1 MDDNQIQDIATQW
14 NDLLVRGGEG
24 LPREEYL
31 AGTEQLT
38 DQLASDPSPD
48 ATLLRNR
55 IRLHALHSL
64 IQLDPVAA
72 VEELTA
78 LIEAYEAD
86 PAAFPLNPFDAPG
99 NNPPVDEDG
108 NVTMN
113 WLVELIHPL
122 IFQIARDE
130 RTTRADSD
138 ALVTLAARVTDD
150 PDLLRHFQISTLQ
163 MNNAAEEVLP
173 LLDGYI
179 PPLEVLER
187 GEMDPTI
194 WLDRYDKAAMAYL
207 ETGHLD
213 EVSEL
218 TAQMMEAGAMTS
230 NQPMAMVAETLVPLA
245 DHVDG
250 ELSVERARFVLAQS
264 VADRYQPTAVIQ
276 TALFLL
282 LGGLGDR
289 ALALVSSTEPFITE
303 TEEEI
308 TDLAR
313 FFRAADE
320 AGLGGRTLPRFGSP
334 RWQMEQGIPAN
345 ASVSELAKRFGELA
359 FAKAARRDARNGDS
373 FYTDELERRFEV
385 PKLTP
390 SHFDGTAVAVLPPL
404 PPVALTFD
412 PVSATYDPELT
423 AYARGVLDMDH
434 SAPFPAY
441 ADAYG
446 DIRALREE
454 LAAISDVERAQ
465 EIVNRLLAI
474 ANDPGVER
482 RVCDAVDLL
491 IQANFAPPFTFAA
504 EAAVRPMPMLANLDP
519 ARAAILAMITLQV
532 LSSQD
537 EQHSPAA
544 QALFELAM
552 GLVST
557 TNVDHEA
564 LIQLALAN
572 DNAGRDIDAIA
583 CIDAARTAR
592 AADPTLVENPE
603 SFAADFQAI
612 RGACLSNLGAYR
624 RGAEDL
630 LDAANTSNRL
640 GDVNNSLLRA
650 SAAVDVLTKGAM
662 FGPAQSVAQS
672 LTGVLTDAEDPH
684 AAAEPFRRSQAAASI
699 AKLACLVADP
709 YFQEEWPPVKE
720 LLQREVTRAAGTTED
735 DAVAQQV
742 GAVSRNLIGNDRHP
756 EAEELTSWAVQTF
769 GEHGD
774 SNEVLF
780 ALCDNAVALHTA
792 GKDAE
797 AAMVLESTFQRA
809 RGLGRQDAMQWAMA
823 YLQDF
828 AESTGNPAY
837 SDVLERLS

>member
-14 NDLLVRGGEG
+14 NDLLIRGGEG

-31 AGTEQLT
+31 AGAEQLT
-38 DQLASDPSPD
+38 DQLAGASSPD
-48 ATLLRNR
+48 AALLRNR

-72 VEELTA
+72 VEELIA
-78 LIEAYEAD
+78 LIETYEAD
-86 PAAFPLNPFDAPG
+86 PAVFPLNPFDAPG
-99 NNPPVDEDG
+99 NNPPVDDEG

-138 ALVTLAARVTDD
+138 ALVDLAARVTDD

-218 TAQMMEAGAMTS
+218 TTRMMEAGALTS

-245 DHVDG
+245 VHVEN

-264 VADRYQPTAVIQ
+264 VADTHQPTAVIQ
-276 TALFLL
+276 AATFLL

-289 ALALVSSTEPFITE
+289 ALALVSATEPFITE

-308 TDLAR
+308 TALAR

-334 RWQMEQGIPAN
+334 RWQMEQGLPAE
-345 ASVSELAKRFGELA
+345 ATCSALAKRFGELA
-359 FAKAARRDARNGDS
+359 SAKAARRDTRNGDS
-373 FYTDELERRFEV
+373 FYTDELQQRFEV
-385 PKLTP
+385 PKLNP
-390 SHFDGTAVAVLPPL
+390 EHFGRTAVAVVPPL
-404 PPVALTFD
+404 PPTPLTFD

-434 SAPFPAY
+434 GAPFPSY
-441 ADAYG
+441 ADAHG
-446 DIRALREE
+446 DVRALREE
-454 LAAISDVERAQ
+454 LAAINDVERAT
-465 EIVNRLLAI
+465 EIVTQLLAI

-482 RVCDAVDLL
+482 RVRDAVDLL

-504 EAAVRPMPMLANLDP
+504 EAAVRPLPMLANLDP
-519 ARAAILAMITLQV
+519 ARAAVLATVTLQV
-532 LSSQD
+532 LSSQ
-537 EQHSPAA
+537 EEKHSPAA
-544 QALFELAM
+544 TALFELAM

-557 TNVDHEA
+557 TSVEHEA
-564 LIQLALAN
+564 LIQLALAT
-572 DNAGRDIDAIA
+572 DNAGRDMDAIA
-583 CIDAARTAR
+583 CVDAARTAR

-603 SFAADFQAI
+603 GFAADFEAM
-612 RGACLSNLGAYR
+612 RGACLANLGAHM
-624 RGAEDL
+624 RGAEEL
-630 LDAANTSNRL
+630 LEAANTAGRL
-640 GDVNNSLLRA
+640 GDANNSLLRA
-650 SAAVDVLTKGAM
+650 SAALDVLVDGAIY
-662 FGPAQSVAQS
+662 GPAQSVAQG
-672 LTGVLTDAEDPH
+672 LTAVLTDSDDPH
-684 AAAEPFRRSQAAASI
+684 SAAEPFRRSQASASI
-699 AKLACLVADP
+699 AKLTCQIADP
-709 YFQEEWPPVKE
+709 YFHNEWPPVKA
-720 LLQREVTRAAGTTED
+720 LLQHEVTRAAGTTES

-742 GAVSRNLIGNDRHP
+742 GTVSRYLIGNDRHQ

-774 SNEVLF
+774 SKEVLF

-792 GKDAE
+792 SKDEE

-809 RGLGRQDAMQWAMA
+809 RSLGRQDAMQWAVA

-837 SDVLERLS
+837 ADVLQRLS